1 MSTETQNLASPT
13 SGGGAPVYTIGYGAR
28 ALAQFLDVL
37 HAHEIAYLLDVRS
50 APYSRFKPEFS
61 KEALDRA
68 LREHGIRYVYLGD
81 QLGGQP
87 DDPACY
93 VDGKVVYELVK
104 QRPAYQEGIARIER
118 ALRQRLRVA
127 LMCSEGKPELC
138 HRSKLIGE
146 SLAEQGIPVLH
157 IDENDALR
165 PQAEV
170 IAQLTDGQMSLFG
183 EHDFTSRRRYR
194 TGEDEDAT

>member
-1 MSTETQNLASPT
+1 
-13 SGGGAPVYTIGYGAR
+13 
-28 ALAQFLDVL
+28 
-37 HAHEIAYLLDVRS
+37 
-50 APYSRFKPEFS
+50 
-61 KEALDRA
+61 
-68 LREHGIRYVYLGD
+68 
-81 QLGGQP
+81 
-87 DDPACY
+87 

>member
-1 MSTETQNLASPT
+1 LSSPALANDF
-13 SGGGAPVYTIGYGAR
+13 APVYTIGYGAR
-28 ALAQFLDVL
+28 DIAQFLEVL
-37 HAHEIAYLLDVRS
+37 RAHEVGYLLDVRS

-61 KEALDRA
+61 KDALERA
-68 LREHGIRYVYLGD
+68 LREAGIRYVYLGD

-93 VDGKVVYELVK
+93 ADGKVVYELVK
-104 QRPAYQEGIARIER
+104 QRPAFQEGIARVER
-118 ALRQRLRVA
+118 AARQRLRIA

-146 SLAEQGIPVLH
+146 SLAERGIAVLH
-157 IDENDALR
+157 IDENDELR
-165 PQAEV
+165 AQADV
-170 IAQLTDGQMSLFG
+170 ITQLTDGQMSLFG
-183 EHDFTSRRRYR
+183 DHDFTSRKRYR